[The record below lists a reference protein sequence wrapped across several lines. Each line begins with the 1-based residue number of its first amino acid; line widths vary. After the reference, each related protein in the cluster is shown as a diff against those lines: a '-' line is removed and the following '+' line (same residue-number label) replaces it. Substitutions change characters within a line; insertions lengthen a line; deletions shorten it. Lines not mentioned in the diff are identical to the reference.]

1 MNDNNKVLLQLQR
14 LRVKLK
20 VFLSQF
26 VSADDVEDIVQDA
39 YVKVWQ
45 SHQEQASSPVTD
57 GFVFTVAKNLALD
70 YLRKPHVS
78 RMQSVEETD
87 DAHFASGDTTYHG
100 VKAQQQFL
108 HFCESVK
115 QLPPQCRK
123 IFVLKKVYG
132 LKAREIAT
140 ELGISTR
147 TVEVQ
152 LQRAYVK
159 FYQSV
164 EQQRTEVG
172 KCQDVSREKG
182 KSSGK

>member
-1 MNDNNKVLLQLQR
+1 MNDNNKVLLQLHR

-26 VSADDVEDIVQDA
+26 VSPDDVEDIVQDA

-45 SHQEQASSPVTD
+45 SRQEQASLPVSD

-70 YLRKPHVS
+70 HLRKPHVS

-87 DAHFASGDTTYHG
+87 DALFASGDTTYRD

-132 LKAREIAT
+132 LKTKEIAH
-140 ELGISTR
+140 ELSLSPR

-159 FYQSV
+159 FHQAV
-164 EQQRTEVG
+164 EQQRAEANQGQQVM
-172 KCQDVSREKG
+172 REKG